1 MSPSILS
8 QITSDIQLLYMS
20 DQPQRYSMFSVI
32 INITAPIPVRKC
44 KSFIFWICIV
54 YKQVQWAHFT
64 FQQCSGTIY
73 FDCCNTGSTP
83 GGVLLINFIHSFCWY
98 TSAKPKQ
105 TQVMWVYIQ
114 ITDITKTMTLVVY
127 YLTGLQW
134 AVEISASMLHMLVT
148 EGWTQ

>member
-1 MSPSILS
+1 MK
-8 QITSDIQLLYMS
+8 TH
-20 DQPQRYSMFSVI
+20 R
-32 INITAPIPVRKC
+32 
-44 KSFIFWICIV
+44 SFIFWICIV

-64 FQQCSGTIY
+64 FQPSGGTIN
-73 FDCCNTGSTP
+73 FHRCNAGSTP

-134 AVEISASMLHMLVT
+134 AVEISASLLHMLVT
-148 EGWTQ
+148 ECWSQWWTDNIPTGESYRHSVIHGFKKIISYRCPSL